1 MNGKIPYQT
10 KLVNSSKNGIL
21 DHALKRIPILASIEL
36 MRDSKEDT
44 SESTNNKKSTNEK
57 VLFKDYV
64 LIPATTKFKHLVYS
78 VLEHANFPNK
88 SDYGIIDGRLSFSA
102 YIHFYPLQNLNT
114 ICNCNLLYF

>member
-1 MNGKIPYQT
+1 MNGKISDQS

-21 DHALKRIPILASIEL
+21 DQALKKMPILASIEL
-36 MRDSKEDT
+36 RRDSKEDT
-44 SESTNNKKSTNEK
+44 SESTDKKSTNQK

-88 SDYGIIDGRLSFSA
+88 SDYGIIDGKLYFLA
-102 YIHFYPLQNLNT
+102 YKFESLNT
-114 ICNCNLLYF
+114 I